1 MKKIIYV
8 ILFCLLLIPNILFAE
23 EKELNLYLFYG
34 ENCPHCKQLK
44 KFLNEYLEDKLNV
57 KLYQYEVWNNSENR
71 KLFTDVMEITEQRRG
86 NVPYLVIGENAIVGY
101 GGEYTDT
108 KIKNNINYYLNMDF
122 KDEVGIY
129 LGVVEDTGEE
139 IIQTAT
145 KPDET
150 IDDLALPN
158 NVKGIVKNS
167 PLIISTILI
176 GLVDGFNPCAMWILL
191 LLISM
196 LLGVKDKKRKWIL
209 GLTFLITTG
218 VVYFLFL
225 LSWIN
230 ISLFING
237 LDFIKLAVATVA
249 IILGILS
256 ISKFVKSL
264 FKDEGCE
271 VVDKKNRKRII
282 KAITRIVK
290 EKSFPLAVLGIILLA
305 VSVNVIELLCSL
317 GLPAAYAQVLAI
329 NDVGPKMRILYSF
342 IYVLFFIIDDLLV
355 FFISM
360 KTLELKAISNKY
372 SKYASLISGLL
383 MIIIGTLMLYK
394 PEWLMMNFQ

>member
-44 KFLNEYLEDKLNV
+44 NFLNEYLEDKPNI

-71 KLFTDVMEITEQRRG
+71 ELFTDVMEITEQRRG

-129 LGVVEDTGEE
+129 LGVVEDTEEE
-139 IIQTAT
+139 ITQTAT

-196 LLGVKDKKRKWIL
+196 LLGVKDKKRKWTL

-230 ISLFING
+230 ISIFING

-290 EKSFPLAVLGIILLA
+290 EKSFPLAILGVILLA
-305 VSVNVIELLCSL
+305 VSVNIIELLCSL

-329 NDVGPKMRILYSF
+329 NDVGPKMRIFYSI